1 MAQMDEQRFAAAEQ
15 LWESGEARAAIVQHL
30 DLVRHA
36 HNLDVRLQ
44 SALLLVERLNPTS
57 HDTEIL
63 ECCSIGMKVAAE
75 LGDAATRVYLLGML
89 AKNLAIQNGSFLIAR
104 RNLRMAPGW
113 LGFSLARDE
122 EEYNALSS
130 LIDANNKEIDRLT
143 LEALEDNMDA
153 ATRGHLLLS
162 LANVSLQRYFDVK
175 IDSFRF
181 PIRLPPFVR
190 ELLRSWA
197 LDEWLLHTASD
208 RRLMHHHVREC
219 ERKYSEAVAAFRAEK
234 DEVNVAHAFYA
245 LANDLRSAN
254 RFSKARPYLQQSET
268 IARRLNEPQ
277 LLRLIPVLKE
287 RIRRR
292 NRNVPNYAAQEAQL
306 DR

>member
-1 MAQMDEQRFAAAEQ
+1 MPGKQSGFGSVAFRGTIHIPCSDCLINGSRTGFTTIHLETNMAQMDEQRFAAAEQ

-75 LGDAATRVYLLGML
+75 LGDAATRIYLLGML

-122 EEYNALSS
+122 EAYNALSS
-130 LIDANNKEIDRLT
+130 MIDANNKEIDRLT

-175 IDSFRF
+175 IDSVFGACEEF
-181 PIRLPPFVR
+181 PAAACQKCPTLF
-190 ELLRSWA
+190 
-197 LDEWLLHTASD
+197 
-208 RRLMHHHVREC
+208 C
-219 ERKYSEAVAAFRAEK
+219 SEGS
-234 DEVNVAHAFYA
+234 
-245 LANDLRSAN
+245 L
-254 RFSKARPYLQQSET
+254 
-268 IARRLNEPQ
+268 
-277 LLRLIPVLKE
+277 
-287 RIRRR
+287 
-292 NRNVPNYAAQEAQL
+292 
-306 DR
+306 